1 MTLRLVPLVLAHAL
15 AAGVELQ
22 SGFILDGEQDGC
34 FIAPRVSYKYAPGD
48 VFPNEPAHPHGLR
61 LADSPA
67 ECCAMCKALITL
79 TLTLTLTLILTL
91 TLALTR
97 TLTLAL
103 ARTLFLTL

>member
-1 MTLRLVPLVLAHAL
+1 MSPRGLRLVPLVLAHAL

-48 VFPNEPAHPHGLR
+48 VFPNEPAQPHGMR

-67 ECCAMCKALITL
+67 QCCAMCKALKNCSFWSLEGGGTAAKP
-79 TLTLTLTLILTL
+79 TCYTW
-91 TLALTR
+91 AGK
-97 TLTLAL
+97 
-103 ARTLFLTL
+103 